1 MKTTYFYSLLTVIAY
16 ILWITPSYAIQDMKF
31 RYFKTENGLASNMVN
46 CVFQD
51 SRGYMWFGTGD
62 GLTRYDSYNFTI
74 YRNNSNDKGS
84 IGNNS
89 IYSIHEDREGTL
101 WVGTEIGLYSYNPA
115 TDSFRTL
122 PLKSNTP
129 ILVNSIAEDS
139 SFLWFATLG
148 SGVFRFNKTTG
159 EIWNYR
165 HDATNP
171 YSLGSDYAPA
181 IITDNFSNVWCLTS
195 GSNLYKYDRARNEFL
210 SIPIRDNERH
220 IVESNA
226 FSMCQDHLGNLWIAG
241 WDSGIFCYNK
251 QSGQFRNY
259 LMKNGKPYLK
269 GRIHSIREI
278 EPGRLMLGSDAGL
291 TSFEPETGACYT
303 YSYQQN
309 IERSL
314 SDNFVYDVYR
324 DHEGGLWVATYFGG
338 VNYLSP
344 NNTCFSS
351 RKCNIMQ
358 GGGSGRVISKFC
370 EGSDGWIWIGTDDGG
385 LFRYNSRTDKLEQVV
400 VDPQIPL
407 LNVHALLVDGS
418 DLWVGTYSNG
428 LYKIRANGKTEHF
441 RYFSD
446 RSRIW
451 DEGVYSLYKDE
462 NGRLWIGTK
471 TGIYTYDEGH
481 ISCVSYLGYNSDIVS
496 ICSDSQ
502 GALWFAST
510 SKGIL
515 RYDPKEQRISSN
527 NHLVNGKFTPLPRQI
542 QSICFYKDNLW
553 IGTVGYGLFCYDI
566 HAGVYT
572 PVPLDDETTTLSIF
586 HIIPENDNL
595 WITSSLG
602 LIRYSILT
610 GQVSRFNHEDGLLA
624 NIFNFNSGLH
634 ASDGK
639 IYIGTNGGFN
649 FFNPRALQPN
659 QVAPSVVFTDFHIHG
674 RPVQIGSP
682 TLHQHVDIQRHVTL
696 KGGQTNFAI
705 SFAALSYCASQ
716 KNRYRYRMEGYDNEW
731 HECSYNTNQITYNDL
746 PAGTYTF
753 YVMASN
759 NDGVW
764 GSPEA
769 LTVVV
774 QSYWWASR
782 WAVGFYVLFLGVC
795 CLSVFRLLRSYYL
808 QKQRAR
814 IERQRYEKE
823 KERADAEIEFFT
835 NIAHEIRTPVT
846 LIMAPTN
853 EILAKK
859 ELSQDV
865 IDLLQLIK
873 RSSDRLFNLANEI
886 LNFRKKSLTVMFT
899 TPTDIEACTRQAA
912 DGFRLLAEEH
922 GIELIFR
929 TDGTSPIMVSINQEA
944 YSKILCNLLTNA
956 LKFTRDRIIIE
967 LTSDRQ
973 NFFRLQVEDNGT
985 GIKQEELKNIF
996 HAFRHYNKPTNLSIP
1011 GFGLGLSIA
1020 SMLARKMNAEIRV
1033 ESEFGVFTRF
1043 TVIFPLS
1050 SAAGSSVNATET
1062 TPPETPPTKPENIP
1076 SVPEES
1082 APSTET
1088 AATILLVEDDRDL
1101 REYMSHAL
1109 SRHYAILTAC
1119 DGTEAFKV
1127 LEKDSADVIVSDVM
1141 MPNMDGV
1148 ELCRR
1153 LKNEINFCHIPVVL
1167 LSVNASLP
1175 AKTSG
1180 LEGGAD
1186 AYIEKPVDID
1196 FLIVQINS
1204 LLNKRRM
1211 LWDVFSKRP
1220 LIPISSVSQTTTD
1233 EVFLN
1238 QINEIIESNLSNP
1251 QFTIED
1257 LAQMIYMSRSVLYV
1271 KMKNLFGMTPN
1282 NFIKQIRL
1290 RRAAQYLMQGT
1301 FKVNEICYLVGF
1313 NTPSYFAK
1321 CFQEQFG
1328 ILPKDFAAQQKNK
1341 HAPNNIPGQI

>member
-1 MKTTYFYSLLTVIAY
+1 MLLTLLACFLRAVP
-16 ILWITPSYAIQDMKF
+16 LYAVQEMKF
-31 RYFKTENGLASNMVN
+31 QYFKTENGMPSNMVN

-51 SRGYMWFGTGD
+51 SHGYMWFGTGD
-62 GLTRYDSYNFTI
+62 GLTRYDSYGFTT
-74 YRNNSNDKGS
+74 YQYDSNNTGS
-84 IGNNS
+84 IGNNI
-89 IYSIHEDREGTL
+89 IYAIYEDREGTL
-101 WVGTEIGLYSYNPA
+101 WIGTEVGLCTYDAAS
-115 TDSFRTL
+115 DSFRNL
-122 PLKSNTP
+122 SLADNTP
-129 ILVNSIAEDS
+129 VLVNAITEDNTS
-139 SFLWFATLG
+139 LWLATLG
-148 SGVFRFNKTTG
+148 NGIFRYDKDTG
-159 EIWNYR
+159 RIRNYR
-165 HDATNP
+165 HDAADP
-171 YSLGSDYAPA
+171 RSLGSDYAPE
-181 IITDNFSNVWCLTS
+181 IIADDFSDVWCLTS
-195 GSNLYKYDRARNEFL
+195 GGNLYKYDRVRDEFQ
-210 SIPIRDNERH
+210 SIPIRDNDRQ
-220 IVESNA
+220 VAESNA
-226 FSMCQDHLGNLWIAG
+226 FSMCQDYQGNLWIAG
-241 WDSGIFCYNK
+241 WNSGIFCYNK
-251 QSGQFRNY
+251 SSGLFRNY
-259 LMKNGKPYLK
+259 LTKNEIPHLK
-269 GRIHSIREI
+269 GRIHTIREI
-278 EPGRLMLGSDAGL
+278 EPGRFMLGSDCGL
-291 TSFEPETGACYT
+291 TSFEPATGKCQT

-309 IERSL
+309 GERSL
-314 SDNFVYDVYR
+314 SDNFVYDVCR
-324 DHEGGLWVATYFGG
+324 DREGGLWVATYFGG

-344 NNTCFSS
+344 NSACFSTRRCHTAS
-351 RKCNIMQ
+351 
-358 GGGSGRVISKFC
+358 GSGRVISKIC

-385 LFRYNSRTDKLEQVV
+385 LFRYNSRMDWLEAVA
-400 VDPQIPL
+400 VDPQTPM
-407 LNVHALLVDGS
+407 LNIHALLVDGD

-428 LYKIRANGKTEHF
+428 LYRMGTDGHTEHF
-441 RYFSD
+441 RHFSD
-446 RSRIW
+446 QTEDW
-451 DEGVYSLYKDE
+451 DESVYSLYKD
-462 NGRLWIGTK
+462 GAGQLWIGTK
-471 TGIYTYDEGH
+471 TGIYIYSKGRF
-481 ISCVSYLGYNSDIVS
+481 SCVAHLGYNSDIVN
-496 ICSDSQ
+496 ICGDSQ
-502 GALWFAST
+502 GTLWFASINQ
-510 SKGIL
+510 GIL
-515 RYDPKEQRISSN
+515 RCDPQTRRVSANIRLADGS
-527 NHLVNGKFTPLPRQI
+527 FMPLPRQI
-542 QSICFYKDNLW
+542 RSISFYKDNLW
-553 IGTVGYGLFCYDI
+553 IGTAGHGLFCYNV
-566 HAGVYT
+566 HAGTYAA
-572 PVPLDDETTTLSIF
+572 VPLDSEISNLSIF

-595 WITSSLG
+595 WITTSLG
-602 LIRYSILT
+602 LIRYSISS
-610 GQVSRFNHEDGLLA
+610 GQVRRYNYEDGLLA
-624 NIFNFNSGLH
+624 NIFNFNSGLYT
-634 ASDGK
+634 SDGR
-639 IYIGTNGGFN
+639 IYLGTNGGFN
-649 FFNPRALQPN
+649 IFTPRSLQSN
-659 QVAPSVVFTDFHIHG
+659 QVVPPVVFTGFYIHG
-674 RPVQIGSP
+674 QPVVVGSP
-682 TLHQHVDIQRHVTL
+682 AQPIHINVRRQVRL
-696 KGGQTNFAI
+696 KGGESNFSI

-746 PAGTYTF
+746 PAGSYTF

-774 QSYWWASR
+774 QAYWWASW
-782 WAVGFYVLFLGVC
+782 WAVGFYILFLGVC

-873 RSSDRLFNLANEI
+873 KSSDRLFNLANEI
-886 LNFRKKSLTVMFT
+886 LNFRKKSLTVMFA

-929 TDGTSPIMVSINQEA
+929 ADGTSPIMASINQEA

-956 LKFTRDRIIIE
+956 LKFTRDRIVIE
-967 LTSDRQ
+967 LTSDKQ
-973 NFFRLQVEDNGT
+973 NFFQLQVEDNGT

-1043 TVIFPLS
+1043 TVIFPIS
-1050 SAAGSSVNATET
+1050 PVAGSNVNPTEIA
-1062 TPPETPPTKPENIP
+1062 PLETPPMRLECIP
-1076 SVPEES
+1076 SAPEES
-1082 APSTET
+1082 APSTEM

-1127 LEKDSADVIVSDVM
+1127 LEKSSADVIVSDVM

-1153 LKNEINFCHIPVVL
+1153 LKNEVNFCHIPVVL

-1220 LIPISSVSQTTTD
+1220 LIPISSVSQTATD

-1301 FKVNEICYLVGF
+1301 YKVNEICYLVGF

-1341 HAPNNIPGQI
+1341 HASNSVSGQIWSEQKQ